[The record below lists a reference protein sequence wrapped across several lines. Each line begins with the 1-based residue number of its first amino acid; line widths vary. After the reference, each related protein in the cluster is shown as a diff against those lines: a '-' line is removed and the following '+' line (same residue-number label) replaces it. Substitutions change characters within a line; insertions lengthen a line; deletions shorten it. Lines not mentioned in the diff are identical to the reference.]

1 MFQGCTSLTKA
12 PTIHLTVIGASGCN
26 NMFYGCTS
34 LKVAED
40 SGTGTLIYS
49 FPADKDVN
57 ASGMFTNTAG
67 TFTGTPTAG
76 HTYYC
81 YE

>member
-1 MFQGCTSLTKA
+1 MFA
-12 PTIHLTVIGASGCN
+12 D
-26 NMFYGCTS
+26 CTS

-49 FPADKDVN
+49 FPADKDAN
-57 ASGMFTNTAG
+57 AAGMFTNTAG
-67 TFTGTPTAG
+67 TFTGWPTAG
-76 HTYYC
+76 HAYYC

>member
-12 PTIHLTVIGASGCN
+12 PTIHLTDIGASGCN
-26 NMFYGCTS
+26 NMFYDCTS

-49 FPADKDVN
+49 FPADKNAN

-67 TFTGTPTAG
+67 TFTSWPTAG
-76 HTYYC
+76 HSYYW